1 MKRKN
6 IKTALMFIFLVI
18 SIPFCISLSLAQL
31 NDTNQTTVNQTTPT
45 QNDDCIYYDDPACY
59 DDFNMS
65 DPGDVSQECIAK
77 HQKSSKL
84 ANVMDNGII
93 QVLEK
98 ISAIMYMIYTTMT
111 AVHTILS
118 TVSTFFSLEGGCC
131 AGLPYTSSACGAFDK
146 AKNAWDY
153 VYNSPIVSTL
163 GCFVSCGWC
172 TGKGCGGFFAKLPL
186 FNQVPKVMGVGRLSP
201 FENIYTATACL
212 CPTAILF
219 NLRKLKAIYQ
229 SYDCCIQESC
239 TNGIS
244 TESCERM
251 LDEAT
256 CMYWKGS
263 LYKILARIAMGL
275 IVGVVQQMI
284 MKIVGKNAML
294 NCIISIFDLAQI
306 PGTIQGVQ
314 EGFKW
319 VSVSF
324 SQPNCKD
331 LGFDK
336 IIKDV
341 QASKPLYKDVKVY
354 DSNRDGRY
362 DGITSVV
369 SGRDGL
375 VHSSRTSTQE
385 IAINN
390 NHALL
395 SSRGMIQPVTDVTQI
410 KRGDVVT
417 LKAGSDPRILSD
429 TSFVVSDTQSGNR
442 FSVPVTADDGHKYEL
457 SDNQISSGNL
467 KVERLSSQA
476 TGEDRRLWSTYGV
489 AIHRY
494 NDYMSQDRVHSSS
507 DTEIGESLGR
517 GESAIVQQR
526 DGSYLKYTKDYSG
539 NVKPQK
545 VGVIKDYKTY
555 TDYKTMIDGK
565 QVRVTE
571 IMVTTDKSEY
581 TRINGQLYKWNGNEK
596 SGEWKPTEEPMPIV
610 VQGTTSEATIV
621 AIKEQENSQKRQERA
636 YQAAWLLLDSTLGQY
651 AYNKIDQMCIDEW
664 KSSQS

>member
-369 SGRDGL
+369 SVRDGL

-395 SSRGMIQPVTDVTQI
+395 SSIGMIQPVTDVTQI